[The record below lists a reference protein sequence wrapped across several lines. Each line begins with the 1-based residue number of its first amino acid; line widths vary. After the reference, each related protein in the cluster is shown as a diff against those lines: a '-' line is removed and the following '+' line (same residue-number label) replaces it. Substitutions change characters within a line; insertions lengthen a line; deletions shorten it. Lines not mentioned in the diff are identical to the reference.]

1 MTPFLRLPARAAA
14 ACLLVAALGA
24 NAHAGLGRPLA
35 DAARDGTVLTQAPR
49 LAAQAAAGSSP
60 AAAAAVQTQTVQT
73 PQGTTVTEYANAAG
87 TVFAITWKGP
97 FKPDL
102 QQLLGSYFAPYVQ
115 AASAQPQQ
123 LNLSLVKGSDIVVHS
138 AGRMRGFF
146 GLAWVPSLV
155 PPGFDPSMLQP

>member
-1 MTPFLRLPARAAA
+1 MTSFLRLPARAAV
-14 ACLLVAALGA
+14 ACLILAALGA

-35 DAARDGTVLTQAPR
+35 DAAKDGTLLTQAPR
-49 LAAQAAAGSSP
+49 LAAQAAAGN
-60 AAAAAVQTQTVQT
+60 ATAAAAVQAQTVQT

-115 AASAQPQQ
+115 AANAQPQQ

-138 AGRMRGFF
+138 GGRMRGFF
-146 GLAWVPSLV
+146 GVAWVPSLL
-155 PPGFDPSMLQP
+155 PPGFDPATLQP